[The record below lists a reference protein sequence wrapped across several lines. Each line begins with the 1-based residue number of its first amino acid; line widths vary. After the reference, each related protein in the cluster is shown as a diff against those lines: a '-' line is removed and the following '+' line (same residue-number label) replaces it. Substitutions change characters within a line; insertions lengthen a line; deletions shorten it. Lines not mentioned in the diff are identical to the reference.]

1 MNEARGAVSILGG
14 ATDVWTP
21 FEIFRDL
28 DPQVGGYLLWDG
40 TV

>member
-1 MNEARGAVSILGG
+1 MSEARGAVSILGG
-14 ATDVWTP
+14 TTDVWTP

-28 DPQVGGYLLWDG
+28 DPQVGRYLLWDG